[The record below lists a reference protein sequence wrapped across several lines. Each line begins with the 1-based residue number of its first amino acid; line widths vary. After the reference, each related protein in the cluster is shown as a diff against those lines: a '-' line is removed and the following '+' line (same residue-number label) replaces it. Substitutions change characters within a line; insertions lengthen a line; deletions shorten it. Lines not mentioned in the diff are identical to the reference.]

1 MDEKQKALLSL
12 VILGIA
18 VLIFWPFVFI
28 WSVNTLF
35 QTSIEYNLKN
45 WFATVLL
52 MITFRGNFSKAK

>member
-12 VILGIA
+12 AILGIA